1 MEERGLKNNYIYT
14 LIKFALFLLIL
25 CFLVELTK
33 VFWNVLGD
41 IEKFNLNILILS
53 ILSLFIFYNFIADLN
68 NVYKKIQNFFFR
80 SSFFSLLFPALLLA
94 LGLGYFFLPKIL
106 NLHINHNIF
115 IFLGGFVFTG
125 HLTFISRELK
135 GHSFNSFIN
144 YLFIFSILYILNI
157 VLFGLYLS
165 NDFTL
170 DMGEIVLQGMMNGA
184 VLIQNIFVQILR

>member
-184 VLIQNIFVQILR
+184 ILIQNIFVQILR